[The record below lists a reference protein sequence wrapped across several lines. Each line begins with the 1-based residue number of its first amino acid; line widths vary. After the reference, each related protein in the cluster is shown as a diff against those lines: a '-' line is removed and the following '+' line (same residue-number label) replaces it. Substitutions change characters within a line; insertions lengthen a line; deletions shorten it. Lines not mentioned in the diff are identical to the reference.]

1 MTNNWGG
8 VGLIFLASD
17 EKAAG
22 VFCCVVGFLAEAER
36 LGIYVPVQ
44 DAAWENSDFYG

>member
-1 MTNNWGG
+1 MRKQQ
-8 VGLIFLASD
+8 VCF
-17 EKAAG
+17 
-22 VFCCVVGFLAEAER
+22 VVWLGFLAEAER